1 MSLTLIINADDLGYD
16 PAVTRGIVESM
27 RVGVVSS
34 TTMIVNG
41 PHSEDAG
48 KRVSGAALGIGLHLN
63 LARWAPV
70 SRVPKTLLSADG
82 MFAEEDA
89 AVLPPEVVEAETLAQ
104 LDRLKAL
111 TGRSASHLDVHKHLH
126 RHPQVLEGVAR
137 AALKRKLPLRSV
149 DPGMRKLLKAR
160 GVVTN
165 DTFVGDAGESA
176 YWTLDQLRTQ
186 LWALPSEGT
195 VELMCHAGYAPIAVK
210 SGYGAQ
216 REVEL
221 RTFTSAQARQ
231 WLDAHQL
238 QPTTWWALHPAA

>member
-1 MSLTLIINADDLGYD
+1 MSATVIINADDLGYD
-16 PAVTRGIVESM
+16 PAVTRGILESING
-27 RVGVVSS
+27 GVVSS

-48 KRVSGAALGIGLHLN
+48 KRVAGAALGIGLHLN

-70 SRVPKTLLSADG
+70 SKIPRALLDGDGAFAEDRAPTLSAD
-82 MFAEEDA
+82 
-89 AVLPPEVVEAETLAQ
+89 LVETETLAQ

-111 TGRSASHLDVHKHLH
+111 TGRTASHLDVHKHLH
-126 RHPQVLEGVAR
+126 RHADVLEGLCR
-137 AALKRKLPLRSV
+137 AALKRKLPIRSIN
-149 DPGMRKLLKAR
+149 PGMRALVKGR

-165 DTFVGDAGESA
+165 DAFVGDAGDNA

-186 LWALPSEGT
+186 LWALPAEGT

-221 RTFTSAQARQ
+221 KTFTSAQARE
-231 WLDAHQL
+231 WLAARGL
-238 QPTTWWALHPAA
+238 QPTTWWALHPGA

>member
-1 MSLTLIINADDLGYD
+1 MSVTLIINADDLGYD

-27 RVGVVSS
+27 NLGVVSS

-48 KRVSGAALGIGLHLN
+48 KRVSGAALGIGLHVN

-70 SRVPKTLLSADG
+70 SKIAKALLNPDG
-82 MFAEEDA
+82 SFAEDRA
-89 AVLPPEVVEAETLAQ
+89 AGLPPALVEQETAAQ

-111 TGRSASHLDVHKHLH
+111 TGRAASHLDVHKHLH
-126 RHPQVLEGVAR
+126 RHPEVLEGVMR
-137 AALKRKLPLRSV
+137 VALKRKLPLRSV
-149 DPGMRKLLKAR
+149 DPVMRRLLKSK

-165 DTFVGDAGESA
+165 DAFVGDAGGTA
-176 YWTLDQLRTQ
+176 YWTMEQLRTQ

-221 RTFTSAQARQ
+221 ATFTSLEARQ
-231 WLDAHQL
+231 WLVSRDL